1 MFLRTLDFAF
11 LLLYNNEMYGSLVV
25 RSPASSPSPFRQYT
39 RRVGMAG
46 DLCYRRRRP
55 DSQLHAAPLYKV
67 VLNVEAR
74 LQEVF
79 TTLPSP
85 QVAQ

>member
-67 VLNVEAR
+67 VLISRHNCRRCSTHTA
-74 LQEVF
+74 
-79 TTLPSP
+79 SP
-85 QVAQ
+85 PVAE